1 MTANDLFIN
10 VFNKTKE
17 LLKPCVVDE
26 ENSQASHI
34 LYYLSLFSCYL
45 IGKEE
50 AEIFKSNWLEI
61 KADLKSI
68 SDFEDFLNQSYMLE
82 AHIEQS
88 IKEESVHKPG
98 SSENIGI
105 FRFYEEKFPQLYEE
119 AKKAKEDFWNNFNSS
134 VKATQNYVQRLIDD
148 NDYFE
153 LEAKNNPSVWLMLD

>member
-1 MTANDLFIN
+1 MNANDLFVD

-34 LYYLSLFSCYL
+34 LYYLSLFACYL

-50 AEIFKSNWLEI
+50 AEIFKSYWLEI
-61 KADLKSI
+61 RADLKSI

-105 FRFYEEKFPQLYEE
+105 FHFYEEKFPQLYED
-119 AKKAKEDFWNNFNSS
+119 AKKAKEDFWTNFDSS
-134 VKATQNYVQRLIDD
+134 VKATQNYVQRLIEDD
-148 NDYFE
+148 DFFE
-153 LEAKNNPSVWLMLD
+153 REARNNPNVWLMLD